1 MENEAELREKILQG
15 YERLA
20 FGGVA
25 DAVRLLFAEEITP
38 AAARK
43 MDLFSVAEIKRPKGG
58 GMEIRFFDR
67 IKALQCMEALG
78 ESTSPAGFYHA
89 LEAGAAALMAMML
102 LARDEALRLYHLL
115 AILTGA
121 VLYTQGIGRLV
132 RLIRER
138 LQKAKKSDDSA
149 P

>member
-43 MDLFSVAEIKRPKGG
+43 MDLFSVAEIKR
-58 GMEIRFFDR
+58 
-67 IKALQCMEALG
+67 
-78 ESTSPAGFYHA
+78 
-89 LEAGAAALMAMML
+89 L
-102 LARDEALRLYHLL
+102 LPSWPRR
-115 AILTGA
+115 
-121 VLYTQGIGRLV
+121 
-132 RLIRER
+132 
-138 LQKAKKSDDSA
+138 

>member
-20 FGGVA
+20 FGSVA
-25 DAVRLLFAEEITP
+25 DAVRLLFAEDVTP
-38 AAARK
+38 CTARK

-89 LEAGAAALMAMML
+89 LEAGAAALAQE
-102 LARDEALRLYHLL
+102 DER
-115 AILTGA
+115 T
-121 VLYTQGIGRLV
+121 
-132 RLIRER
+132 
-138 LQKAKKSDDSA
+138 
-149 P
+149 

>member
-20 FGGVA
+20 FGSVA
-25 DAVRLLFAEEITP
+25 DAVRLLFAEDVTP
-38 AAARK
+38 CTARK

-78 ESTSPAGFYHA
+78 ESTSPTGFYHA
-89 LEAGAAALMAMML
+89 LEAGAAALAQE
-102 LARDEALRLYHLL
+102 DER
-115 AILTGA
+115 T
-121 VLYTQGIGRLV
+121 
-132 RLIRER
+132 
-138 LQKAKKSDDSA
+138 
-149 P
+149 

>member
-20 FGGVA
+20 FGSVA
-25 DAVRLLFAEEITP
+25 DAVRLLFAEDVTP
-38 AAARK
+38 CTARK

-78 ESTSPAGFYHA
+78 ESTLPAGFYHA
-89 LEAGAAALMAMML
+89 LEAGAAALAQE
-102 LARDEALRLYHLL
+102 DER
-115 AILTGA
+115 T
-121 VLYTQGIGRLV
+121 
-132 RLIRER
+132 
-138 LQKAKKSDDSA
+138 
-149 P
+149 